1 MDKTLITKLQK
12 AGVSADVILQLVL
25 DEDPAP
31 ADPAPAPAPAPA
43 PVPAPADPAPQP
55 AAPASNDAI
64 LQAINRL
71 TGSIQAMNLR
81 TIGGQQTPVQTSD
94 DILKFMM
101 SPAAPGEGGQNGSK

>member
-1 MDKTLITKLQK
+1 MIEKSLIQKLQA
-12 AGVSADVILQLVL
+12 AGVAADVILQLVL

-31 ADPAPAPAPAPA
+31 T
-43 PVPAPADPAPQP
+43 PAPADPAPQP

-81 TIGGQQTPVQTSD
+81 TIGGQQPPVQTSD

>member
-1 MDKTLITKLQK
+1 MDINLLKKLQA
-12 AGVSADVILQLVL
+12 AGVAADVILQLVL

-31 ADPAPAPAPAPA
+31 ADPQPAPAPA
-43 PVPAPADPAPQP
+43 PAPADPAPQP

-81 TIGGQQTPVQTSD
+81 TIGGQQQPVQTSD

-101 SPAAPGEGGQNGSK
+101 SPAVPGEGGQNGSK